1 MNLVSVQRLFG
12 DSRDSSHNSLFE
24 KMGGTTC
31 TAFPFT
37 SCNSALNDVLNSLIG
52 DKVICIKLMFVFVSC
67 IPKLPSGSPVQRVHP
82 FVELGRLVR
91 PLQYPDLGLLGL

>member
-1 MNLVSVQRLFG
+1 MILRTTYFLKKWVGPLV
-12 DSRDSSHNSLFE
+12 HH
-24 KMGGTTC
+24 
-31 TAFPFT
+31 FPFT

-52 DKVICIKLMFVFVSC
+52 DKVICIKAMFVFVSC
-67 IPKLPSGSPVQRVHP
+67 IPKLLSGSPVQRVFS